1 MSFLSKI
8 GGLAK
13 KAIPIVVGAATGGLG
28 GAALASLP
36 LLQGASQ
43 QGKADKLNKQQ
54 LQFANQRL
62 AELAPLRQ
70 AGIQGMLN
78 PQRPDLSAQYGGT
91 QNPFAQRPPIG
102 QQRPLIGP
110 LAPPTPPEG
119 LGLPPGPQGPPGGAL
134 ARTGGLA
141 NQRLY

>member
-13 KAIPIVVGAATGGLG
+13 FAAGKIIPGADLVLGGL
-28 GAALASLP
+28 SM
-36 LLQGASQ
+36 LQGSKQ

-54 LQFANQRL
+54 LQFANQRA

-78 PQRPDLSAQYGGT
+78 PNRPDLSAQYGGT
-91 QNPFAQRPPIG
+91 QNPFAQRPPMG
-102 QQRPLIGP
+102 QQRPLPGP

-119 LGLPPGPQGPPGGAL
+119 SGLPPMGGGAPGGLQRA
-134 ARTGGLA
+134 GGIA
-141 NQRLY
+141 QRRMV